1 MEDTP
6 LSREGVN
13 RVALRLFEHNEK
25 AYHAAVRMMEQYGK
39 AAIVHP
45 TGTGKSYI
53 AFKLIEDNPKK
64 VVLWL
69 SPSEYIFKT
78 QLESLKRNDPE
89 FPLANVHFYTYAK
102 LMCCTQAQLEKIAA
116 QKPAYIIL
124 DEFHRA
130 GAECWGE
137 SAVALLKLCPDAKLL
152 GLTATNIRYLDNNRD
167 MAEEL
172 FDSRVASDMTL
183 GEAVVRGI
191 LPAPKY
197 VTTVYQYQKA
207 LAKYQARVD
216 NLRTPG
222 IQDVNQKY
230 LDALRRALEQADGLD
245 RVFAHHITNR
255 SGKYIVFCANKEH
268 MDEMVSHVPEWFAG
282 VNTDVVVY
290 EAYSDDPNTDK
301 AFANFKTDTSNRLKL
316 LFCIDMLNEG
326 VHVEGISGV
335 ILFRPTISP
344 IIYKQQIGRALT
356 AGDTATPLILDVV
369 NNFEGLT
376 SISGLQSEMQ
386 EAVHRLYANGEGDK
400 IVTER
405 FEVIEQ
411 VHDCRVLFEQL
422 QASLSSSWEHYFSE
436 ASIYYVEH
444 GNLNVPKLYTTPGGL
459 SLGVWLVTQR
469 RVREG
474 QIQGNLTEQQIARL
488 DSIGMVW
495 GNRKEIAWQHGFEAA
510 KKYHDTYGNL
520 MVPGKY
526 TDPDG
531 YPLGQWIIKT
541 RQQKLNGRLKE
552 ERITQ
557 LEEIGMVWSVF
568 DAKWEKAYA
577 LAAAYYEE
585 NGNLNIPRSYVTA
598 AGERLGQWVA
608 SQQWAYPKG
617 KLTDEQVERLNRI
630 GMYWGNRNDRQ
641 WNEGYQEAKRYF
653 DAHGDLNVP
662 ADYVSSGGYNL
673 GNWVKRQRYTRQN
686 PEKSCAVLTEERIG
700 KLDAIGIVL
709 LQNPFHYKQLTR
721 EKVLRKLKEV
731 KKVKFISLV
740 HDVEELRRF
749 RYDDYYKSEFESML
763 ALVDVLIVHNDR
775 MAEFFRQRGVP
786 EEKLVLLHIFDYL
799 QDHEPATAPAFE
811 KKITVAGNLD
821 TKKCAY
827 IKELSRLHDVEV
839 QLYGSNFDPAMK
851 DCAHIHYGG
860 SFPPDE
866 IPSKLTGGFGLVW
879 DGTSIDGCQGDAGQY
894 LRYNNPHKLSLY
906 LSSGLPVVI
915 WSGAA
920 EADLVKKYNVGI
932 TVDSL
937 LKLPDQ
943 MAQLTEGDYNTMRN
957 NTKTLAQ
964 KLKHGYY
971 AEQALKKALCI
982 IKKNETI

>member
-1 MEDTP
+1 M
-6 LSREGVN
+6 
-13 RVALRLFEHNEK
+13 ALRLFEHNEK
-25 AYHAAVRMMEQYGK
+25 AYKSSVRMMEQYGK

-53 AFKLIEDNPKK
+53 AFKLIEDNPEKD
-64 VVLWL
+64 VIWL

-78 QLESLKRNDPE
+78 QLESLKRNDPD

-102 LMCCTQAQLEKIAA
+102 LMCCTQAQLDEIAA

-137 SAVALLKLCPDAKLL
+137 STVALLKLCPDAKLL

-172 FDSRVASDMTL
+172 FDSRVASNMTL

-197 VTTVYQYQKA
+197 VTTVYQYQKT

-216 NLRTPG
+216 NLRAPG

-245 RVFAHHITNR
+245 RVFAHHITNKA
-255 SGKYIVFCANKEH
+255 GKYIVFCANKDH

-282 VNTDVVVY
+282 VNPDVVVY
-290 EAYSDDPNTDK
+290 QAYSDDPNTDK
-301 AFANFKTDTSNRLKL
+301 AFSDFKTDTSNRLKL

-344 IIYKQQIGRALT
+344 IIYKQQI
-356 AGDTATPLILDVV
+356 
-369 NNFEGLT
+369 
-376 SISGLQSEMQ
+376 Q
-386 EAVHRLYANGEGDK
+386 
-400 IVTER
+400 
-405 FEVIEQ
+405 
-411 VHDCRVLFEQL
+411 
-422 QASLSSSWEHYFSE
+422 
-436 ASIYYVEH
+436 
-444 GNLNVPKLYTTPGGL
+444 
-459 SLGVWLVTQR
+459 
-469 RVREG
+469 
-474 QIQGNLTEQQIARL
+474 RL
-488 DSIGMVW
+488 DDIGMVW
-495 GNRKEIAWQHGFEAA
+495 GNRREIAWQHGFEVA

-526 TDPDG
+526 VDPDG

-552 ERITQ
+552 ERIAQ
-557 LEEIGMVWSVF
+557 LDEIGMVWNIF

-577 LAAAYYEE
+577 LAATYYEE

-653 DAHGDLNVP
+653 DAHGNLNVP
-662 ADYVSSGGYNL
+662 AEYVSPNGYNL

-686 PEKSCAVLTEERIG
+686 PEKSCAVLTEERIA
-700 KLDAIGIVL
+700 KLDEIGMRWEKS
-709 LQNPFHYKQLTR
+709 NPKRSSRQA
-721 EKVLRKLKEV
+721 VQ
-731 KKVKFISLV
+731 
-740 HDVEELRRF
+740 
-749 RYDDYYKSEFESML
+749 
-763 ALVDVLIVHNDR
+763 
-775 MAEFFRQRGVP
+775 AETV
-786 EEKLVLLHIFDYL
+786 
-799 QDHEPATAPAFE
+799 TA
-811 KKITVAGNLD
+811 KAG
-821 TKKCAY
+821 
-827 IKELSRLHDVEV
+827 
-839 QLYGSNFDPAMK
+839 
-851 DCAHIHYGG
+851 
-860 SFPPDE
+860 
-866 IPSKLTGGFGLVW
+866 
-879 DGTSIDGCQGDAGQY
+879 
-894 LRYNNPHKLSLY
+894 
-906 LSSGLPVVI
+906 
-915 WSGAA
+915 
-920 EADLVKKYNVGI
+920 
-932 TVDSL
+932 
-937 LKLPDQ
+937 
-943 MAQLTEGDYNTMRN
+943 
-957 NTKTLAQ
+957 
-964 KLKHGYY
+964 
-971 AEQALKKALCI
+971 
-982 IKKNETI
+982 